1 MTKFVFYVISI
12 SVILQVIEPAL
23 TVYPVKIGE
32 TLILDIGRE
41 VKEWKRVRNGIEETI
56 RPCGNNDKKS
66 DVPCNVW
73 MTANSKKAGDGREH
87 MNENGTLV
95 IDNFQESDSGDYFS
109 NDELERVHYTA
120 DGQIWKLA
128 RSKIAVFPL
137 D

>member
-1 MTKFVFYVISI
+1 MNFI
-12 SVILQVIEPAL
+12 SVDTAL
-23 TVYPVKIGE
+23 TVYPVKVGE

-41 VKEWKRVRNGIEETI
+41 VKEWKRIRNGIEETI
-56 RPCGNNDKKS
+56 KPCEKNEKS
-66 DVPCNVW
+66 DTCSVW
-73 MTANSKKAGDGREH
+73 MASNSKKSGDGREH

-95 IDNFQESDSGDYFS
+95 IQNFQSSDSGDYFS

-128 RSKIAVFPL
+128 RSRIAVFPI